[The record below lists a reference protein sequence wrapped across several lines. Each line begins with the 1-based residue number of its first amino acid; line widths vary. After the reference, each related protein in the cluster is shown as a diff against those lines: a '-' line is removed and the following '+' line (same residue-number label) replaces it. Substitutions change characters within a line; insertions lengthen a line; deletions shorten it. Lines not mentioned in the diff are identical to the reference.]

1 MLMACQINKNKIN
14 IVSKLIKKIYGLL
27 SIQFTN
33 RKLYIYI
40 KVNDVYLYFTYVG
53 QFQPNLAQ
61 TITK

>member
-33 RKLYIYI
+33 RKLYMYI
-40 KVNDVYLYFTYVG
+40 KVNDVYLYFYICWPISAKLGT
-53 QFQPNLAQ
+53 NHH
-61 TITK
+61 